1 MIKNFHFSVAV
12 VFTRT
17 YENYLIILTLSR
29 IIRNFLPKVL
39 DPRAHIS
46 MNILEH

>member
-1 MIKNFHFSVAV
+1 MIKDFHVLLAL

-17 YENYLIILTLSR
+17 YENYLLILTLSR